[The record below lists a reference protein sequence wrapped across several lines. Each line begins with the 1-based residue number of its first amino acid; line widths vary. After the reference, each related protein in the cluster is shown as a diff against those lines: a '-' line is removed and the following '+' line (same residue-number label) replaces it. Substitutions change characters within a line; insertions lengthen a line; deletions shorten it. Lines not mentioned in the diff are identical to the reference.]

1 MYRLRRPHRSLIT
14 VERRSGNV
22 GNSNPTP
29 LFTLTPYSTVT
40 VWLYHHVSC
49 QWRITT
55 SKMEQ
60 TSKISSQVVLQYADD
75 IVLPVRVRAPRAIPR
90 LRQICDEYTNVHSI
104 ILNGKSVN
112 AWLQHPRD
120 VET

>member
-1 MYRLRRPHRSLIT
+1 MYRLRRLHRSLIT

-40 VWLYHHVSC
+40 VWDYHHVSC

-60 TSKISSQVVLQYADD
+60 TSKIRSQIVQQYAN
-75 IVLPVRVRAPRAIPR
+75 VLLVRAP
-90 LRQICDEYTNVHSI
+90 
-104 ILNGKSVN
+104 
-112 AWLQHPRD
+112 
-120 VET
+120 